1 MDTKNDNTIKN
12 LCVTPVVLIGICA
25 VSLILA
31 GLLEFPLNR
40 DGLYLFFG
48 LIGGVLL
55 FLGSLPCLIM
65 SIAALILCHKR
76 NQKRF
81 IVFAS
86 INTTVSAIWFFLSV
100 LLFIGGQSV

>member
-1 MDTKNDNTIKN
+1 MDTKNDSAIKK

-31 GLLEFPLNR
+31 GLLEFPTDR
-40 DGLYLFFG
+40 GALYLLFATPG
-48 LIGGVLL
+48 LFLL
-55 FLGSLPCLIM
+55 FLGALPCLIM
-65 SIAALILCHKR
+65 SITALILCHKR

-86 INTTVSAIWFFLSV
+86 INTTLSAIWFFFTI